1 MNKENKFLPDGHRFL
16 DQGEQIKKDDYFWS
30 DKNNEWVKIRYD
42 ADTANWIKEHV
53 IRKV

>member
-1 MNKENKFLPDGHRFL
+1 MNKENKFLPDGYRFL
-16 DQGEQIKKDDYFWS
+16 NEGEQIKKDDYFWS

-42 ADTANWIKEHV
+42 ADTANWVKEHV